1 MTSHYLRTIEFYQK
15 EQIRMLREF
24 VDNLEKVT
32 KEFQEVVELI
42 KEKDI
47 NFVKSS

>member
-1 MTSHYLRTIEFYQK
+1 MTSHYLRPIEFYHK

-42 KEKDI
+42 KEKNI
-47 NFVKSS
+47 KIC